1 VTRSIFSAG
10 GGTRA
15 LRLFP
20 GKSSMWV
27 LVLGAEK
34 KEEQM
39 ASPEHI
45 RAFRDPLQDLSVHYN
60 A

>member
-1 VTRSIFSAG
+1 
-10 GGTRA
+10 
-15 LRLFP
+15 
-20 GKSSMWV
+20 MWF